1 MTHPQNPNHQSRQHL
16 EAAID
21 HAGRLSQP
29 GKASAYTT
37 DWSAKAA
44 QVGDLS
50 VLLLALRS

>member
-1 MTHPQNPNHQSRQHL
+1 MTHPQNDKHHARQHL

-21 HAGRLSQP
+21 HAGRLAQP
-29 GKASAYTT
+29 GAKPAYTT

-44 QVGDLS
+44 HVGDMS